1 MECIEAQ
8 EVISSALD
16 KNEVPESVLATAKD
30 HCRTCASCSRLVKTL
45 VAIRRAPLP
54 EAPKGLEDRIM
65 SAVRAE
71 AASRA
76 ASDSAKALVAGHAR
90 AQSGREAPGD
100 HVSPPATSL
109 EEVRARL
116 KDPRGR
122 RAVVT
127 WSAVAATVFIAAG
140 IGAIAGLRTIVAPS
154 PERVVVL
161 ESTALSADDA
171 GDMSAKSGGSPSA
184 SPAPEADA
192 LTSQAAGANLVEVGG
207 FAYRFVGPDPSV
219 LATSLTEIGR
229 TRSDLG
235 GSFASELRVLGT
247 ADRARVFIARG
258 AEVLAF
264 DRVTRSYQGRTY
276 LLRTRPVDKFGDPAT
291 MPRDIPEPATPDGA
305 PTFEPAADSPGGGVF
320 VLTGRDASAGIALAP
335 GTEPSL
341 SPGWTWWT
349 PAQ

>member
-16 KNEVPESVLATAKD
+16 KDDVPAPVLKAAKE

-54 EAPKGLEDRIM
+54 EPPAGLEERIM

-71 AASRA
+71 AAARVA
-76 ASDSAKALVAGHAR
+76 AAGTESAGAADQAPAR
-90 AQSGREAPGD
+90 AFRDTPGGSP
-100 HVSPPATSL
+100 VPPANSL
-109 EEVRARL
+109 EEIRSRL
-116 KDPRGR
+116 RDPRSR

-127 WSAVAATVFIAAG
+127 WSAVAATVFVAAG

-154 PERVVVL
+154 PERVAML
-161 ESTALSADDA
+161 ESTALSAGDA
-171 GDMSAKSGGSPSA
+171 GDMGARTDGSPAASA
-184 SPAPEADA
+184 SPDA
-192 LTSQAAGANLVEVGG
+192 GALASKAAGANLIEVGG

-235 GSFASELRVLGT
+235 GSFASDLRVLGT

-258 AEVLAF
+258 TEVLAF

-276 LLRTRPVDKFGDPAT
+276 LLRTRPVEKFGDPAT
-291 MPRDIPEPATPDGA
+291 MPRDVPEPASPDGT
-305 PTFEPAADSPGGGVF
+305 PTFEPAADAAGGIF

-341 SPGWTWWT
+341 SSGWTWWT

>member
-16 KNEVPESVLATAKD
+16 RDDVPAPVLEAAKD

-54 EAPKGLEDRIM
+54 EPPAGLEERIM

-71 AASRA
+71 AAAKAA
-76 ASDSAKALVAGHAR
+76 ASERTVATGQVA
-90 AQSGREAPGD
+90 AREARGMPD
-100 HVSPPATSL
+100 AASAPPATSL
-109 EEVRARL
+109 EQMRARL
-116 KDPRGR
+116 KDPRSR

-127 WSAVAATVFIAAG
+127 WSAVAATVFVAAG

-154 PERVVVL
+154 PERVTVL
-161 ESTALSADDA
+161 ESTALSAGDV
-171 GDMSAKSGGSPSA
+171 GDMGTQPDGSPSA
-184 SPAPEADA
+184 TVAPEAGA
-192 LTSQAAGANLVEVGG
+192 LASKAAGANLIEVGG

-235 GSFASELRVLGT
+235 GSFASELRILGT
-247 ADRARVFIARG
+247 ADRARVFISRG
-258 AEVLAF
+258 TEVLAF

-291 MPRDIPEPATPDGA
+291 MPRDIPEPVAPDGT
-305 PTFEPAADSPGGGVF
+305 PTFEPAADATGGGVF

-341 SPGWTWWT
+341 SSGWTWWT

>member
-16 KNEVPESVLATAKD
+16 RDDVPAPVLEAAKD

-54 EAPKGLEDRIM
+54 EPPAGLEERIM

-71 AASRA
+71 AAAKAA
-76 ASDSAKALVAGHAR
+76 ASERTVVTGQLAAR
-90 AQSGREAPGD
+90 DARDMPDGAAA
-100 HVSPPATSL
+100 SPITSL
-109 EEVRARL
+109 EELRARL

-127 WSAVAATVFIAAG
+127 WSAVAATVFVAAG

-154 PERVVVL
+154 PERVAVL
-161 ESTALSADDA
+161 ESTALSAGDV
-171 GDMSAKSGGSPSA
+171 GDMGTQPGGSPSA
-184 SPAPEADA
+184 TAAPEAGA
-192 LTSQAAGANLVEVGG
+192 LASKAAGANLIEVGG

-235 GSFASELRVLGT
+235 GSFVSDLRVLGT
-247 ADRARVFIARG
+247 ADRARVFISRG
-258 AEVLAF
+258 TEVLAF

-276 LLRTRPVDKFGDPAT
+276 LLRTRPVDKYGDPAT
-291 MPRDIPEPATPDGA
+291 MPRDIPEPASPDGA
-305 PTFEPAADSPGGGVF
+305 PTFEPAADATGGGVF

-341 SPGWTWWT
+341 SSGWTWWT